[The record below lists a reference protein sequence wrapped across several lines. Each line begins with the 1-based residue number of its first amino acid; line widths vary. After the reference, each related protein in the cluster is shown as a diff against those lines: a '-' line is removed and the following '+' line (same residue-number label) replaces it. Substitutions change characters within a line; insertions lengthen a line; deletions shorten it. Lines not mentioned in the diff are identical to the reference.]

1 VGNPNRSPYIP
12 GTVPNFLQQQVDAQ
26 QNGEVARY
34 TALIN
39 DPNIPVTG
47 LEIITNEP
55 RAVPYFQ
62 TFLTAHGTAG
72 HIVVVPYLHP

>member
-39 DPNIPVTG
+39 DPNIPITG

-62 TFLTAHGTAG
+62 GFLTTHGTAG
-72 HIVVVPYLHP
+72 HIVVVPYHHP